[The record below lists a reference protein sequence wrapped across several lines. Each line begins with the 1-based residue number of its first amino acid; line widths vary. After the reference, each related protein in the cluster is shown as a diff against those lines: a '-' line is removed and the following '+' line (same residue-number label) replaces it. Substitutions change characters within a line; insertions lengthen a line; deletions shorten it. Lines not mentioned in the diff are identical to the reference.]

1 MSSFNIKQKFKFTE
15 MKEEEASQQ
24 LASILVISRHIISSI
39 MVSIKPNQ
47 TNHIIREVAPLK
59 WRCEF
64 VRTKQTYNFSVS
76 LVRTMSTM

>member
-24 LASILVISRHIISSI
+24 LASILVMSRHIISSI
-39 MVSIKPNQ
+39 MD
-47 TNHIIREVAPLK
+47 HIIREVAPLK